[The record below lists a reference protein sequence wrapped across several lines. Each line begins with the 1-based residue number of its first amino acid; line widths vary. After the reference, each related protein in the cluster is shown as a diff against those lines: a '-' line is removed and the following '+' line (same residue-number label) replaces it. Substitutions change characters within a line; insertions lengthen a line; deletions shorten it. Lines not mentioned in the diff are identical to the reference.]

1 MKKIL
6 PVIFVLFLFVIQLAV
21 LDVFFAP
28 GRIPNLFV
36 AFAIGLVILF
46 GFWRS
51 IGWIISAGFLMDA
64 GASWPIGTGL
74 LIIVVVSW
82 LVEKLKIFADLRA
95 KRYLFVTYLAIL
107 IFFSSLLFDFLIQ
120 FLLKFEH
127 QIGWNKFSSF
137 ILQMSA
143 DYWLKLFWAS
153 ATGLGIYAVIRKMRF
168 QPISELFSGK

>member
-6 PVIFVLFLFVIQLAV
+6 PIIFVFFLFVVQFSV
-21 LDVFFAP
+21 LGVFFAS

-36 AFAIGLVILF
+36 AFAVGLVILF

-51 IGWIISAGFLMDA
+51 LGWIIAAGFLMDV

-82 LVEKLKIFADLRA
+82 LVEKLKVFADLRS

-107 IFFSSLLFDFLIQ
+107 IVFSSLIFDFSLQ

-127 QIGWNKFSSF
+127 QIGWNNFSSF
-137 ILQMSA
+137 TLQMSA

-153 ATGLGIYAVIRKMRF
+153 AAGLGIYALIRKIRF
-168 QPISELFSGK
+168 QPISALWSGK